1 MNLDQLSVFTLKGKI
16 LLASRIFEDFGEMH
30 WNYYSANKLD
40 NTFPNQSHMTNNT
53 KNKKAKMF
61 KHLML
66 SDLQQHVYYTN
77 VYRAKRIYVLQY
89 IKIHFIFKW

>member
-1 MNLDQLSVFTLKGKI
+1 
-16 LLASRIFEDFGEMH
+16 
-30 WNYYSANKLD
+30 
-40 NTFPNQSHMTNNT
+40 
-53 KNKKAKMF
+53 MF